1 MKTKILVALKTKYKT
16 FGFSE
21 KAFDGVAD
29 YLSKTV
35 TEDTQVETAI
45 GGVKELLKAFQ
56 GDVDFVRNEKSDLQK
71 QYDDLKKKTKPD
83 GKVDDPTQAEIIAK
97 AVADAVKPFA
107 DKLTGFETQ
116 SATEKRTAEIIAKA
130 KEYGIPDFLTNKL
143 SISADADL
151 DAFFKD
157 TKQGLVDQGFKD
169 TLAPEDGAGT
179 PKNGSDIASL
189 IDTGTKQIVESKK

>member
-107 DKLTGFETQ
+107 EKLTQ
-116 SATEKRTAEIIAKA
+116 SATEKRTAEIEAKA

-179 PKNGSDIASL
+179 PKNGSDLASL

>member
-83 GKVDDPTQAEIIAK
+83 GKEDDPTQAEIIAK

-107 DKLTGFETQ
+107 EKLTQ
-116 SATEKRTAEIIAKA
+116 SATEKRTAEIEAKA

-179 PKNGSDIASL
+179 PKNGSDLASL